1 MGIFTPRQPQS
12 SIHSLLPEKF
22 LFFSGHQVFLVPP
35 TTMYH
40 HVRGK
45 GEKSSAKNAFV
56 PADFIAR
63 RKLAEV
69 GDEIFPFTP
78 FQ

>member
-1 MGIFTPRQPQS
+1 
-12 SIHSLLPEKF
+12 
-22 LFFSGHQVFLVPP
+22 
-35 TTMYH
+35 MYH

>member
-1 MGIFTPRQPQS
+1 
-12 SIHSLLPEKF
+12 
-22 LFFSGHQVFLVPP
+22 
-35 TTMYH
+35 MYH

-45 GEKSSAKNAFV
+45 GEKSSTKNAFV

-69 GDEIFPFTP
+69 DDEIFLFTP